1 MTKLMLVPF
10 VLLALAACNP
20 KTQVGQSFVGKT
32 DKIARY
38 TVTPGAS
45 TGSGDNAKQYY
56 NYYVEVCDFQGAVAV
71 NCKNT
76 LVLEN
81 IDMGPGL

>member
-1 MTKLMLVPF
+1 MNKLILIPLV
-10 VLLALAACNP
+10 LAALSACTV
-20 KTQVGQSFVGKT
+20 KTQVGQSFIGKT

-38 TVTPGAS
+38 TVTPGAT
-45 TGSGDNAKQYY
+45 TGSGEDAKQYY
-56 NYYVEVCDFQGAVAV
+56 NYYVEVCDYVGDAAT

-76 LVLEN
+76 LVLDN